1 MTYIKLE
8 DVQNA
13 LNDKFEGVELDYIT
27 WKINSLPSINPES
40 MIEEM
45 IEEHQYGAWDYF
57 DWYLESLQELL
68 NKLPK

>member
-45 IEEHQYGAWDYF
+45 IEEHQYGA
-57 DWYLESLQELL
+57 
-68 NKLPK
+68 